1 MVNLDKFIS
10 DKIDWIES
18 QHEIKILYACESG
31 SRAWGFPS
39 PNSDYDVRF
48 IYAHDLDWHLSL
60 WDRKDTIDIPIND
73 DLDIGGW
80 EIKKALGLLW
90 KSNPPLLEWLQSPIV
105 YQSDS
110 QFLKGIQDLSKE
122 YFSPIAVMHHYL
134 SMSKKYFEACQASDR
149 VKLKKYFYALRT
161 AMAGKWVREKGAMP
175 PVELPKMFEIVPQ
188 EVEAKIQ
195 ELIAIKSQ
203 QNEDYLHGRE
213 PLIDE
218 FLNETIKENEAIAND
233 LPSAKGD
240 LEKLDSFYRKVVQS
254 VSPAGGGEGGGEK

>member
-1 MVNLDKFIS
+1 MENLIKGKLS
-10 DKIDWIES
+10 KIEKDHGIR
-18 QHEIKILYACESG
+18 ILYACESG

-48 IYAHDLDWHLSL
+48 IYSHDLDWHLSL
-60 WDRKDTIDIPIND
+60 RDKKDTIDLPIND

-105 YQSDS
+105 YQSES
-110 QFLKGIQDLSKE
+110 KFLNEIQRLCSK

-134 SMSKKYFEACQASDR
+134 SMSKKYFEACQQTDQ

-161 AMAGKWVREKGAMP
+161 AIAGKWVREKEIIP
-175 PVELPKMFEIVPQ
+175 PIELPKMFGVTTTEMRD
-188 EVEAKIQ
+188 KIE
-195 ELIAIKSQ
+195 ELITIKSQ
-203 QNEDYLHGRE
+203 QNEDYLHARE

-218 FLNETIKENEAIAND
+218 FLSETIKENEAVAND
-233 LPSAKGD
+233 LPSANGD
-240 LEKLDSFYRKVVQS
+240 IEKLDDLYRKIVRNL
-254 VSPAGGGEGGGEK
+254 SPAGGG